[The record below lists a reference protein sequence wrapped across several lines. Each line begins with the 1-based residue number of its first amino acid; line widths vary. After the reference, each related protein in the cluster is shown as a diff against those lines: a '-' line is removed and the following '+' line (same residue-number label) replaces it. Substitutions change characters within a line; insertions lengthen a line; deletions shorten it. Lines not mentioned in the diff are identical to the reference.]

1 MNLVPEALLDDVG
14 RDLAGTEPGQPRLL
28 RVALATRSISASTTS
43 LGISIVMFFC
53 VSLTS
58 SNSVFMCDVVHLRA
72 SRYGGHSF
80 ARVAGACAPK
90 LARRRQASEGVRKE
104 GLEPPYPFGY
114 QILSLAR
121 LPIPPLSRFQSSLPR
136 LRLRPR
142 QLRQRGLRRPQ
153 PGVALDCEQPR
164 SSGRSR
170 HARLSP
176 V

>member
-1 MNLVPEALLDDVG
+1 MMLDGTLPG
-14 RDLAGTEPGQPRLL
+14 RKPGSFACFEYP
-28 RVALATRSISASTTS
+28 LATRSISASTTS

-58 SNSVFMCDVVHLRA
+58 WNSVFICGVVHLCA

-80 ARVAGACAPK
+80 ARLPGACAPK

-121 LPIPPLSRFQSSLPR
+121 LPVPPLSRIKAAYHAKPCALSPTPKTQCSLPS
-136 LRLRPR
+136 
-142 QLRQRGLRRPQ
+142 Q
-153 PGVALDCEQPR
+153 AW
-164 SSGRSR
+164 
-170 HARLSP
+170 
-176 V
+176 